1 MERNKN
7 VPHWDPMNRAGKGEA
22 EIKLQWQKV
31 VIFRTTEPGAGMWVI
46 L

>member
-7 VPHWDPMNRAGKGEA
+7 VPHWAGNKAGKGEA
-22 EIKLQWQKV
+22 EIELQWQKV
-31 VIFRTTEPGAGMWVI
+31 VIFRPGEPGGGMWAI